1 MTKKIILV
9 AISIIAL
16 HLLGC
21 SMPNSNVEGDF
32 INEPS
37 SLSRNETGLSSSRLS
52 ITQEP
57 HENLNEYNGKWYIQF
72 AKDDG
77 NFTIGELSAN
87 GYGTD
92 LFFEGDLIRSAYNY
106 GDRDRLTSCTESGT
120 YSYEWV
126 DYSGWNDFDYLPR
139 DYPMEII
146 VCIDETEPQ
155 IEKITTTK
163 LQNGSIDVSAL
174 AIDNESGI
182 WFTEYKINSGSWIEG
197 NIVNVTSNCT
207 VSFRA
212 FNYSEECSYS
222 EVKSESIYF

>member
-1 MTKKIILV
+1 MSKKFMLV
-9 AISIIAL
+9 AISIIAV

-21 SMPNSNVEGDF
+21 SMPGSDVDRDL
-32 INEPS
+32 INKS
-37 SLSRNETGLSSSRLS
+37 GSLSMNEV
-52 ITQEP
+52 IQEP

-92 LFFEGDLIRSAYNY
+92 LIFEGDLVRSAYDY
-106 GDRDRLTSCTESGT
+106 GDRDRMTSFTEPGT

-126 DYSGWNDFDYLPR
+126 DFSGWDDYDYVPR
-139 DYPMEII
+139 NYPMDIV
-146 VCIDETEPQ
+146 VCIDETEPV
-155 IEKITTTK
+155 IEAITTNK
-163 LQNGSIDVSAL
+163 LPNGSIDVSAL

-182 WFTEYKINSGSWIEG
+182 WLTEYKIDSGLWIEG
-197 NIVNVTSNCT
+197 NIVNVTNNCT